1 MALVRRT
8 GGPNA
13 GNDNG
18 RFDRDFTTS
27 PGSASEVGPDLGPKF
42 LTASRQTR
50 VKRVSIFPEDEGR
63 AGKPCFVLSLELDS
77 DTDPSNLQRRT
88 EKVLSLEL
96 EIEEKELT
104 ALARLSG
111 RELVIHYSRRTTEVQ
126 TEALQIEIQRLT
138 EENQKLRRR
147 IGALEEQLQFAIDQQ
162 RNS

>member
-8 GGPNA
+8 GGPDA
-13 GNDNG
+13 GQGNG
-18 RFDRDFTTS
+18 RFDRSSNPS
-27 PGSASEVGPDLGPKF
+27 PGSASEAGPDLGPKF

-50 VKRVSIFPEDEGR
+50 VKRVSVYPEDEGR
-63 AGKPCFVLSLELDS
+63 NGKPCFVLSLELDS

-104 ALARLSG
+104 GLARLSG
-111 RELVIHYSRRTTEVQ
+111 RDLVIHYSRRTTEVQ